1 MATSPENPLLSRT
14 FNWEL
19 DANGV
24 WRFDFYLRI
33 CNRGGIRA
41 SYGMKK
47 NKEFSL
53 FFGSGIIE
61 EEIQIETR
69 YHKPTLQ
76 LLHFMD
82 GEAAGTRQIRF
93 CYYNLEGRFQR
104 SPLLVSGEDLHRLK
118 EASSDSPQL
127 QKLLGW
133 D

>member
-1 MATSPENPLLSRT
+1 MA
-14 FNWEL
+14 
-19 DANGV
+19 
-24 WRFDFYLRI
+24 
-33 CNRGGIRA
+33 
-41 SYGMKK
+41 K
-47 NKEFSL
+47 NKEFKL

-69 YHKPTLQ
+69 YHRPTLQ
-76 LLHFMD
+76 LLYFLD

-104 SPLLVSGEDLHRLK
+104 SPLLISEKDLHRLR
-118 EASSDSPQL
+118 AVSSGSPQL